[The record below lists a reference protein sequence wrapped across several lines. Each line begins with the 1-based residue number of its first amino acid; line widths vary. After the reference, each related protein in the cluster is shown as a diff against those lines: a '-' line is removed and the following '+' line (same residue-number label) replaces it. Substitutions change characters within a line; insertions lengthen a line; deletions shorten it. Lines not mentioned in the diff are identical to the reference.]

1 MKKLTKK
8 EIQSLVPDE
17 LRYWIY
23 DETQNL
29 IMWFKSQITK
39 MEFPECKLDVLMKN
53 IEICVNL
60 DFAFDT
66 KDEWLLSELVDFKEF
81 LFKQKEFSFENS
93 SIMRGLES
101 HIEKIKFKE
110 HLNSDFSITEEDIL
124 LLGKELQN
132 QKQQIKQRKKE
143 LEETKRQEIQLK
155 KEKVAIWRAE
165 NIHENFDVGILDEFK
180 LKILKAA
187 LETELKCIS
196 ISWIQRRFSV
206 GYAKAG
212 SIVDFFEQN
221 GIVSTFEE
229 SCKLGVGKY
238 GRIIRVELK

>member
-143 LEETKRQEIQLK
+143 LEETKRQEIQLS
-155 KEKVAIWRAE
+155 KEKVEKWRSE
-165 NIHENFDVGILDEFK
+165 NLHKNFDVSRLDELQ
-180 LKILKAA
+180 LKILKEA

-196 ISWIQRRFSV
+196 ISWIQRRFSM

-212 SIVDFFEQN
+212 NIIDFFEQN

-229 SCKLGVGKY
+229 ANELGVEKY
-238 GRIIRVELK
+238 GRIIRVDLE